1 MNQDLKNEHKP
12 SSPPKRDIAETMAH
26 LTLRAQQAALL
37 TLDETVSALWS
48 EVPGEA
54 SDVLGQAKP

>member
-1 MNQDLKNEHKP
+1 MSQDLKKEHKP

-37 TLDETVSALWS
+37 TLDETVSAL
-48 EVPGEA
+48 
-54 SDVLGQAKP
+54 